1 MANPELGAKQICPN
15 DQTKFYDL
23 NKRPAKC
30 PKCGFEFD
38 PEEALKSRRG
48 ARGRPVPNYEDDQPA
63 EKPVRDEDA
72 EDLEE
77 EADATP
83 EIDAAAEEPDPAA
96 TDDDD
101 DTVAPEPDAGV
112 SEDFGE
118 DAEDPA
124 AEEDDDVPFLE
135 EEEDDDAFTDEDIE
149 GAEEP
154 DEREDR

>member
-72 EDLEE
+72 EELEE

-83 EIDAAAEEPDPAA
+83 EIDAAADEPDPAA

-101 DTVAPEPDAGV
+101 APAVEPDAGV

-124 AEEDDDVPFLE
+124 AEDDDDVPFLE
-135 EEEDDDAFTDEDIE
+135 EEEDDDAFPEDDIE
-149 GAEEP
+149 GGEEP
-154 DEREDR
+154 GEREDR

>member
-83 EIDAAAEEPDPAA
+83 EIDAAADEPDPAA
-96 TDDDD
+96 GDDDEAA
-101 DTVAPEPDAGV
+101 TPEPDSGV

-124 AEEDDDVPFLE
+124 AEDDDDVPFLE
-135 EEEDDDAFTDEDIE
+135 EEEDDAFSDDDVEV
-149 GAEEP
+149 GEEP